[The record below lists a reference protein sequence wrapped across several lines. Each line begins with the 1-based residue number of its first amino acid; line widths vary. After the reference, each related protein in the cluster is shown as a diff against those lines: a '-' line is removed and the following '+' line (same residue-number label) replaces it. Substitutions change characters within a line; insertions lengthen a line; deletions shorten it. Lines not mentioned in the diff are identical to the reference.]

1 MKNAGQKRNKM
12 KKGLTIFFIVLTGF
26 TFGQSKKMMEAM
38 SNARLLEMA
47 VFDTKDNTSLQSLFA
62 KTVSYTDQDGN
73 ILSREEA
80 IKTIV
85 NNKSVYSQENSPS
98 AYGPRE
104 VNDSMIVKHIY
115 SATEKRADGTE
126 SAIKFSIESVWAKE
140 SGKLKL
146 FRCLIA
152 KL

>member
-1 MKNAGQKRNKM
+1 M
-12 KKGLTIFFIVLTGF
+12 KKGLTIFFIVLTGYS
-26 TFGQSKKMMEAM
+26 FGQSKKMMEAM

-47 VFDTKDNTSLQSLFA
+47 VFDTKDKASLESLFA
-62 KTVSYTDQDGN
+62 KTLSFTDKDGQS
-73 ILSREEA
+73 LSREDA
-80 IKTIV
+80 INSILNRK
-85 NNKSVYSQENSPS
+85 NAYSSENSPS
-98 AYGPRE
+98 AYGTRE